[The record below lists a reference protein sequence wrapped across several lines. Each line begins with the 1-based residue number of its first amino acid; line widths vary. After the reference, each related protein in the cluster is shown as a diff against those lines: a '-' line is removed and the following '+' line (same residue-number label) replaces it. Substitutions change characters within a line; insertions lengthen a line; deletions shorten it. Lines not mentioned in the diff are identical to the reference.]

1 MFFFSIKFTDTTGLS
16 GKGDYKMSEFKVI
29 ETQEQL
35 DDILKDRL
43 KRERESTRKE
53 FEGFLSPS
61 DVAEKYKGYLSPDD
75 VKEKYKDHLSP
86 EEVAK
91 LNSKIKGYETDSV
104 KTRIAHETGLSYD
117 AVQFLRGEDEDSI
130 RKSAESLKGLV
141 GMTNVAPLA
150 STESNMGDAVD
161 AAYKN
166 VLKGLKGD

>member
-1 MFFFSIKFTDTTGLS
+1 
-16 GKGDYKMSEFKVI
+16 MSEFKAI

-35 DDILKDRL
+35 EEVLKERL
-43 KRERESTRKE
+43 KRERETTRKE

-91 LNSKIKGYETDSV
+91 LNSKIKGYETESV
-104 KTRIAHETGLSYD
+104 KTRIAHETGLSYE
-117 AVQFLRGEDEDSI
+117 AIEFLKGDDEDSI

-150 STESNMGDAVD
+150 STEGSSGDATD
-161 AAYKN
+161 AALRNTLK
-166 VLKGLKGD
+166 VLKGE